1 MRLCSDVASAECD
14 VLCEGK
20 IGFANR
26 ELVRCNLL
34 LNWKDNSMNRYVS
47 ALMIGLMAT
56 AFSVAN
62 QDTPER
68 PAGDFGG
75 QMMKC
80 AKTCSECQ
88 LVCDACFK
96 HCLSLTG
103 ETQKEHEKTAQLCA
117 DCAEVCKA
125 CATLCA
131 RESLLSKHMLECC
144 VKRLQTVCDSL

>member
-1 MRLCSDVASAECD
+1 
-14 VLCEGK
+14 
-20 IGFANR
+20 
-26 ELVRCNLL
+26 
-34 LNWKDNSMNRYVS
+34 MNRYVS

-68 PAGDFGG
+68 PGGDFGG

-117 DCAEVCKA
+117 DCAECCKA

-144 VKRLQTVCDSL
+144 EKSCKQCATACEKFENDRHMADCAKTCRDCEKECAEMLKKMGN